1 MEVKAEHS
9 ASYVI
14 VVPKVETDSERWAC
28 AANNA
33 KLITSNSDAT
43 PDPKAE
49 MPRWDWGP
57 PGGPFQP

>member
-33 KLITSNSDAT
+33 KLITSSSDSSSSNGSGKKDDAYY
-43 PDPKAE
+43 
-49 MPRWDWGP
+49 R
-57 PGGPFQP
+57 